1 MKDYVIY
8 FLTLVLGVAIF
19 YIFNSMDSQQAM
31 MQMSESKQQIMGL
44 MTQVLGGVSVFIS
57 FVLGFLIV
65 YANNFLI
72 KRRKKEFGLYMLLGM
87 GKGKIS
93 KILLLETLLVGIFS
107 LAIGLVIGIFAS
119 QLMSILVS
127 KMFEAN
133 MSNYQFIFS
142 QDALIKTLVYFA
154 IIYLCVMMINVFATS
169 KYKLIDLITA
179 KNKNEKIKIKN
190 PIFSVIL
197 FILSIGIL
205 GCAYYLAITK
215 ITEEDF
221 MPILIAI
228 GLGCI
233 GTFLFFY
240 SLSGFM
246 LKIIQTRKK
255 IYQKDLNMFVLRQI
269 DSKINTTVFSM
280 SVICILLFLTIC
292 IFSSAMSINNSL
304 TTQLKTYTPVDATFT
319 KRVNIAEGEKK
330 PYTGTYNKEEAEAS
344 KISIKDTLI
353 QAGIDVDQD
362 FSEMISTYVYT
373 TKELKQTDSFKPIEE
388 IIKSK
393 YPALDLNNSEPIM
406 KLSDYN
412 KIAPLYG
419 NQTLTLN
426 DNEFIV
432 ICNYDEL
439 KNLRNEA
446 LQKGLTIELNGKTYV
461 AKFTE
466 CQNGFYS
473 NSAQP
478 MEAGTYI
485 LPDNALPEEWKTI
498 EYFHVNYQGST
509 PEEKEKIEQKLVSL
523 SDGSGAVNE
532 ISLSNLNALTRMSL
546 YDASKGLAATVTFI
560 GLYLGIVFL
569 ISSSAILALKELSE
583 SSDNKERYK
592 ILRKIGA
599 DEKMINKALFK
610 QIGIFYLIPLALA
623 TAHSIFGIKVCSIIL
638 AMFGKQDLVASIA
651 ITAGFIVLIYGA
663 YFLATYYGSK
673 AIIKE
678 E

>member
-31 MQMSESKQQIMGL
+31 MKMSESKQQIMTL

-107 LAIGLVIGIFAS
+107 LAIGLIIGIFAS

-127 KMFEAN
+127 KMFEAD

-142 QDALIKTLVYFA
+142 QDALIKTLIYFA
-154 IIYLCVMMINVFATS
+154 IIYLCVMLINVFATS

-190 PIFSVIL
+190 PILSIII

-205 GCAYYLAITK
+205 AVAYYLAITK
-215 ITEEDF
+215 ITGADM
-221 MPILIAI
+221 MPLLIAI
-228 GLGCI
+228 GLGCL

-240 SLSGFM
+240 SLSGFL
-246 LKIIQTRKK
+246 LKIIQSRKK
-255 IYQKDLNMFVLRQI
+255 IYEKDLNMFVLRQI
-269 DSKINTTVFSM
+269 DSKINTTVLSM
-280 SVICILLFLTIC
+280 SIICILLFLTIC
-292 IFSSAMSINNSL
+292 IFSSAMSINNTL
-304 TTQLKTYTPVDATFT
+304 TKQLKTYTPVDATFT

-330 PYTGTYNKEEAEAS
+330 PYKGTYNKQEAEAS
-344 KISIKDTLI
+344 NISIKDTLT
-353 QAGIDVDQD
+353 QTGINVDQD
-362 FSEMISTYVYT
+362 FAETISTYVYSSQ
-373 TKELKQTDSFKPIEE
+373 ELKQIDSFKPIEE
-388 IIKSK
+388 KIKSN
-393 YPALDLNNSEPIM
+393 YPTLNLYGNEPIM
-406 KLSDYN
+406 KLSEYN

-419 NQTLTLN
+419 NKTLTLN

-432 ICNYDEL
+432 ICNYDEV

-446 LQKGLTIELNGKTYV
+446 LQKGLTIKLNGKTYV
-461 AKFTE
+461 AKYTE
-466 CQNGFYS
+466 CQDGFYS

-485 LPDNALPEEWKTI
+485 LPDSAIPEEWKTI
-498 EYFHVNYQGST
+498 EYLHVNYRGST
-509 PEEKEKIEQKLVSL
+509 PEEKEKIEQKLVNVSNEG
-523 SDGSGAVNE
+523 GSVNE
-532 ISLSNLNALTRMSL
+532 ISLASINGLTRIIL
-546 YDASKGLAATVTFI
+546 YDTSKGLAATVTFI

-623 TAHSIFGIKVCSIIL
+623 VVHSIFGIKVCSIIL
-638 AMFGKQDLVASIA
+638 AMFGKQDLVTSIA

-673 AIIKE
+673 SIIKE

>member
-31 MQMSESKQQIMGL
+31 MQMSESKQQIMTL
-44 MTQVLGGVSVFIS
+44 MTQILGGVSVFIS

-93 KILLLETLLVGIFS
+93 KILLIETLLVGIFS
-107 LAIGLVIGIFAS
+107 LAVGLVIGIFAS

-142 QDALIKTLVYFA
+142 QDALLKTLIYFA
-154 IIYLCVMMINVFATS
+154 IIYLCVMVINVFATS

-179 KNKNEKIKIKN
+179 KNKNEKIKIKS
-190 PIFSVIL
+190 PILSIII

-205 GCAYYLAITK
+205 AIAYYLAITK
-215 ITEEDF
+215 ITGADIT
-221 MPILIAI
+221 PILVAI
-228 GLGCI
+228 GLGCL

-246 LKIIQTRKK
+246 LKIIQTRKR
-255 IYQKDLNMFVLRQI
+255 IYEKDLNMFVLRQI
-269 DSKINTTVFSM
+269 DSKINTTVLSM
-280 SVICILLFLTIC
+280 SVICVLLFLTIC
-292 IFSSAMSINNSL
+292 IFSSAMSINNTL
-304 TTQLKTYTPVDATFT
+304 TTQLKTYTPIDATFT
-319 KRVNIAEGEKK
+319 KRINIAEGEKK
-330 PYTGTYNKEEAEAS
+330 PYTGTYNKQEIEAS
-344 KISIKDTLI
+344 KSSIKDDLI
-353 QAGIDVDQD
+353 HAGINVDQD

-373 TKELKQTDSFKPIEE
+373 SDELKQTDSYKPIET
-388 IIKSK
+388 KMK
-393 YPALDLNNSEPIM
+393 TNYPALDLNNKEPMM
-406 KLSDYN
+406 KLSEYN

-419 NQTLTLN
+419 NQTLSLN
-426 DNEFIV
+426 DNEFII
-432 ICNYDEL
+432 ICNYEEL
-439 KNLRNEA
+439 KNLRDEA
-446 LQKGLTIELNGKTYV
+446 LQKRLTITLNGKTYV
-461 AKFTE
+461 PKYTE

-473 NSAQP
+473 NTAQP
-478 MEAGTYI
+478 MESGTYI
-485 LPDNALPEEWKTI
+485 LPDNALPEEWKKT

-509 PEEKEKIEQKLVSL
+509 PEEKEKIEHKLLNL
-523 SDGSGAVNE
+523 SDNSGAVNE
-532 ISLSNLNALTRMSL
+532 ITLANISALTRIAL

-623 TAHSIFGIKVCSIIL
+623 VVHSIFGIKVCSIIL
-638 AMFGKQDLVASIA
+638 AMFGKQDLVTSII
-651 ITAGFIVLIYGA
+651 ITAGFIVIIYGT
-663 YFLATYYGSK
+663 YFLATYFGSK
-673 AIIKE
+673 NIIKE

>member
-31 MQMSESKQQIMGL
+31 MKMSESKQQIMDL

-127 KMFEAN
+127 KMFEAD

-154 IIYLCVMMINVFATS
+154 IIYLCVMVINVFATS

-179 KNKNEKIKIKN
+179 KNKNEKIKIKS
-190 PIFSVIL
+190 PIISVII

-205 GCAYYLAITK
+205 GSAYYLAITK
-215 ITEEDF
+215 ITQADIL
-221 MPILIAI
+221 PIFLAI

-280 SVICILLFLTIC
+280 SVICVLLFLTIC
-292 IFSSAMSINNSL
+292 IFSSAMSINNTL
-304 TTQLKTYTPVDATFT
+304 TTQLKTYTPIDATFN

-330 PYTGTYNKEEAEAS
+330 PYTGTYSKQEAENA
-344 KISIKDTLI
+344 KISIKDSLQ
-353 QAGIDVDQD
+353 QAGIDVNQD
-362 FSEMISTYVYT
+362 FSEAITTYVYT
-373 TKELKQTDSFKPIEE
+373 TDTLKQIDSFKPIEAK
-388 IIKSK
+388 IKKDYSAVDLTSK
-393 YPALDLNNSEPIM
+393 EPIM
-406 KLSDYN
+406 KLSEYN

-419 NQTLTLN
+419 NEPLTLK
-426 DNEFIV
+426 DNEFVV
-432 ICNYDEL
+432 ICNYDEI

-446 LQKGLTIELNGKTYV
+446 LQKGLTIEINGKTYV
-461 AKFTE
+461 PKKLE
-466 CQNGFYS
+466 CQNAFYS
-473 NSAQP
+473 ISAQP

-485 LPDNALPEEWKTI
+485 LPDDALPEEGKTL
-498 EYFHVNYQGST
+498 EYLHVNYQGTT
-509 PEEKEKIEQKLVSL
+509 PQEKAKIEQKIANL
-523 SDGSGAVNE
+523 SDRNGAANE
-532 ISLSNLNALTRMSL
+532 ITLSNLSAYTRTSI

-610 QIGIFYLIPLALA
+610 QIGIFYLIPLSLA
-623 TAHSIFGIKVCSIIL
+623 VVHSIFGIKVCSIIL
-638 AMFGKQDLVASIA
+638 AMFGKQDLVTSIA